1 MDNEQLPFNS
11 LPGSVQEYLL
21 REMELDYD
29 GYESSKA
36 ETVHDIMH
44 GDCSPTNELIIK
56 NYYKALSPEF
66 LFRYILN
73 VHDDAKR
80 QVDACA
86 EAMRKIGAF

>member
-1 MDNEQLPFNS
+1 MDNEQLPFS
-11 LPGSVQEYLL
+11 DLPGSVQEYLL

-36 ETVHDIMH
+36 ETVHNIMH

-66 LFRYILN
+66 LFQYIVN

-86 EAMRKIGAF
+86 EAMRKIGPF

>member
-1 MDNEQLPFNS
+1 MDNDQLPFNS

-56 NYYKALSPEF
+56 NYMLSMSKEVLCVRLAVLTLEAFNTAKRCQMLITRLSP
-66 LFRYILN
+66 
-73 VHDDAKR
+73 
-80 QVDACA
+80 
-86 EAMRKIGAF
+86 